1 MFPIAAIFVFM
12 RTGCAF
18 LFNSATDIAHCYE
31 LDLENCF
38 REAFLAAIHPPIRG
52 RRASPFF
59 QTPNITVLDKRKVE
73 TSNLMLCH
81 DVRRFSLCFHY
92 PGCSEQVAAAI
103 ASVQYH
109 MVFGKKL
116 PLHVFLA
123 YKGYGRQMCEQTC
136 SRDAMLICRRAMT
149 SDEQQQEQ
157 SYIMEAST
165 IAQSYNFGNDE
176 TCDNFRQLLGKLVRF
191 RGEFCG
197 DLSRCTCSETRW
209 EAATIR
215 CGFDCDR
222 IWRDGLIADDG
233 AADFRLLSAL
243 LSLIVI
249 QLM

>member
-92 PGCSEQVAAAI
+92 PGCSEQVAAA
-103 ASVQYH
+103 
-109 MVFGKKL
+109 
-116 PLHVFLA
+116 
-123 YKGYGRQMCEQTC
+123 MCEQTC

-165 IAQSYNFGNDE
+165 IAQSYNFGNED

-233 AADFRLLSAL
+233 AANFRLLSAL